1 MVSPYDRPCS
11 ATADDVVVSHCRR
24 ADLGQ
29 WMTSPMLRYEV
40 DEGLAWI
47 TINRPE
53 RYNAFRARTVD
64 ELVMAFIDLVPQHR

>member
-1 MVSPYDRPCS
+1 
-11 ATADDVVVSHCRR
+11 
-24 ADLGQ
+24 
-29 WMTSPMLRYEV
+29 MTSPMLRYEV

-64 ELVMAFIDLVPQHR
+64 ELVMAFKRARASALLLGTASELVELIGRQLESTVS